1 MRYQDNKGESFEIK
15 AGVADDIQRLMEMY
29 TTFEL
34 RGHYQGIPPIN
45 LSTSL
50 SWITHLLRQRRPI
63 LSIFLH
69 AADLHLDSPLRGLQ
83 TYDGAPD
90 IEDIRSATRQALIR
104 MVDYT
109 IEEQIPLVLI
119 AGDLYDGDWPD
130 FGTGLF
136 FAQQMNRLSQNGIRV
151 AIVSG
156 NHDAENKMTKSL
168 PMPANVTFFSA
179 KKPETV
185 LYEDLK
191 IAVHGQGYDLPET
204 TRNLAVNYPDPVA
217 GMFNIGLLHCLIAG
231 SAGHKNYAP
240 CTLDDLAA
248 KGYDYWALGHVH
260 EYKVLR
266 ENPLIVYPGCT
277 QGRHVKETGRKGCVV
292 VDAADGD
299 VSHTFVPL
307 GSVQWGHLAV
317 DVSTCETPRQAAE
330 SAVEALT
337 SEMADSD
344 SPLCCVRMVFQGRT
358 LLHNHLVLH
367 NAQVTATLQALVA
380 EAFGQR
386 VWLEKVL
393 VQTGP
398 KLDMDAVAQSDTPLG
413 ELLRF
418 LQDLETTEVIELDF
432 TPLRSK
438 LAGTHID
445 VPPEDDP
452 ELLKGAK
459 AILSSLLNDMQALE
473 GPR

>member
-1 MRYQDNKGESFEIK
+1 M
-15 AGVADDIQRLMEMY
+15 
-29 TTFEL
+29 
-34 RGHYQGIPPIN
+34 P
-45 LSTSL
+45 
-50 SWITHLLRQRRPI
+50 
-63 LSIFLH
+63 IFLH

-83 TYDGAPD
+83 AYDGAPD
-90 IEDIRSATRQALIR
+90 MEDIRSATRQALIH
-104 MVDYT
+104 MVDYV
-109 IEEQIPLVLI
+109 IEAQIPLVLI

-136 FAQQMNRLSQNGIRV
+136 FAQQMNRLNQNGIRV
-151 AIVSG
+151 VIVSG

-185 LYEDLK
+185 RYEDLK

-204 TRNLAVNYPDPVA
+204 TQNLAVGYPEPVP

-260 EYKVLR
+260 DYKVLR
-266 ENPLIVYPGCT
+266 ENPFIVYPGCT
-277 QGRHVKETGRKGCVV
+277 QGRHIKETGPKGCVV
-292 VDAADGD
+292 VDVEDGLL
-299 VSHTFVPL
+299 SHAFIPL
-307 GSVQWGHLAV
+307 GSIQWMHLDV
-317 DVSTCETPRQAAE
+317 DVSTCETLAQAAE
-330 SAVEALT
+330 AAVETLASAVAG
-337 SEMADSD
+337 SD
-344 SPLCCVRMVFQGRT
+344 STICCVRTVLRGRT
-358 LLHNHLVLH
+358 FLHHRLALQA
-367 NAQVTATLQALVA
+367 AQLTATLQAMA
-380 EAFGQR
+380 TEAFGQR

-413 ELLRF
+413 ELLRY
-418 LQDLETTEVIELDF
+418 LQGLEGSDAVELDF

-438 LAGTHID
+438 LAGTHIQ
-445 VPPEDDP
+445 VPSEDDP

-459 AILSSLLNDMQALE
+459 AILSSLLNDMQAVE